1 VVQELQIGGTSPP
14 SPYNARRMDGWEQ
27 ARMVQLPQLAGC
39 RRIVAACG
47 VAIAAVAVPQ
57 VASAEIRLEARYT
70 ITVTGL
76 TVGESAWRAD
86 IAPDHYTATATSRMK
101 GVARWLVRGEAT
113 AVVRGL
119 IRDGRLMPTD
129 FSSKANTEEENS
141 ETRMNVDNG
150 QAKDIVDTSTEKVRD
165 RVPVPDEHRR
175 DIIDPISAMIIPAP
189 PEGDQLPRAA
199 CERTLPVFDGRRRY
213 DLKLTF
219 KRMDKVAASEGYAGP
234 AVVCTMRMQPLSG
247 HRAGGVLVA
256 YLTEGRDMEL
266 WLTPI
271 VGTQLL
277 APFRVSVGGVVA
289 PITMQAVKFQAVDM
303 AGTQVTVGDKA
314 Q

>member
-1 VVQELQIGGTSPP
+1 MPVHRPQAIETDPP
-14 SPYNARRMDGWEQ
+14 SAYNARRIDGRGF
-27 ARMVQLPQLAGC
+27 ARVARLRQLAGY
-39 RRIVAACG
+39 RRIAAACG
-47 VAIAAVAVPQ
+47 VAVAVVAVPLA
-57 VASAEIRLEARYT
+57 ASAEVKLEARYT

-86 IAPDHYTATATSRMK
+86 IAPATATSRMK

-113 AVVRGL
+113 AIVHGL

-129 FSSKANTEEENS
+129 FSSKANTEDENS
-141 ETRMNVDNG
+141 ETRMTVDNG

-175 DIIDPISAMIIPAP
+175 DIIDPISAMIIAAP
-189 PEGDQLPRAA
+189 PEGDKLPRAA

-234 AVVCTMRMQPLSG
+234 AVVCTMRMLPLSG

-266 WLTPI
+266 WLAPI
-271 VGTQLL
+271 VGTPML
-277 APFRVSVGGVVA
+277 APFRISAGGGVA
-289 PITMQAVKFQAVDM
+289 PITMQASKFQAVDTT
-303 AGTQVTVGDKA
+303 AAQVTVGDKA
-314 Q
+314 P

>member
-1 VVQELQIGGTSPP
+1 MEWMGRTRVGQSAAQPVKRLEIALRRIGG
-14 SPYNARRMDGWEQ
+14 
-27 ARMVQLPQLAGC
+27 
-39 RRIVAACG
+39 AC
-47 VAIAAVAVPQ
+47 AIALVAVPG
-57 VASAEIRLEARYT
+57 SAFADVKLEARYT

-76 TVGESAWRAD
+76 TVGESAWRAE

-113 AVVRGL
+113 ATVRGL
-119 IRDGRLMPTD
+119 IRDDRLMPTD
-129 FSSKANTEEENS
+129 FSSKANTDEENS
-141 ETRMNVDNG
+141 ETRMTVDNG
-150 QAKDIVDTSTEKVRD
+150 LAKDIVDTSTEKVRD

-189 PEGDQLPRAA
+189 PEGDKLPRAA

-219 KRMDKVAASEGYAGP
+219 KRMDKVAASQGYAGP
-234 AVVCTMRMQPLSG
+234 AVVCTMRMLPLSG
-247 HRAGGVLVA
+247 HRAGGLLVA

-266 WLTPI
+266 WLAPI

-277 APFRVSVGGVVA
+277 APFRIAVGGVVT
-289 PITMQAVKFQAVDM
+289 PITMQAVKFEAVDTP
-303 AGTQVTVGDKA
+303 ATQVTVGDKA

>member
-1 VVQELQIGGTSPP
+1 MAQP
-14 SPYNARRMDGWEQ
+14 R
-27 ARMVQLPQLAGC
+27 QLAGC
-39 RRIVAACG
+39 RRIAAACG
-47 VAIAAVAVPQ
+47 VAVALAAVPNA
-57 VASAEIRLEARYT
+57 AIAEIRLDARYT

-86 IAPDHYTATATSRMK
+86 ISPDQYTAKATSRMR

-113 AVVRGL
+113 AIVHGV
-119 IRDGRLMPTD
+119 IRDGRLMTTD
-129 FSSKANTEEENS
+129 FSSKANTEDENS
-141 ETRMNVDNG
+141 ETRMTVENG

-175 DIIDPISAMIIPAP
+175 DVIDPISAMIIPAP
-189 PEGDQLPRAA
+189 PEGDGLPRTA

-234 AVVCTMRMQPLSG
+234 AVVCTMKMLPLSG
-247 HRAGGVLVA
+247 HRAGGILVA

-266 WLTPI
+266 WLAPI

-277 APFRVSVGGVVA
+277 APFRVSVGGMVA
-289 PITMQAVKFQAVDM
+289 PITMQAVKFEAVDTTP
-303 AGTQVTVGDKA
+303 AQVTVGDKA